1 MKKII
6 LFCTL
11 VILLTGCTSYKEET
25 KGNNKNNKPTL
36 LSTEQ
41 ALEIIK
47 ERYKEMEKSY
57 TEIMGTTP
65 TISEN
70 NKTYYTLSNY
80 NDLTQIY
87 TDKMLKKYN
96 EDNNVI
102 KKDDT
107 FYSYSLP
114 RTKANNKRIT

>member
-87 TDKMLKKYN
+87 TDKMLKKY
-96 EDNNVI
+96 I
-102 KKDDT
+102 FKK
-107 FYSYSLP
+107 F
-114 RTKANNKRIT
+114 NK